1 MQFNPQESNRRLMHI
16 INAVQAIQKYSKST
30 DKASF
35 CTNSLI
41 QDAIL
46 YQFTVIGEA
55 IKHVDTDILDKYPY
69 PWYKV
74 RAFRNLVAHE
84 YFNVKLSAVWQIIEN
99 DLPELE
105 TQIQTMINNEHQN
118 GKEG

>member
-1 MQFNPQESNRRLMHI
+1 MHML
-16 INAVQAIQKYSKST
+16 NAVLTIQKYSKAT
-30 DKASF
+30 DKTSF
-35 CTNSLI
+35 SINSLI

-55 IKHVDTDILDKYPY
+55 IKHVDINILDKYPY

-84 YFNVKLSAVWQIIEN
+84 YFNVKLIAVWQIIEN
-99 DLPELE
+99 DLPELLII
-105 TQIQTMINNEHQN
+105 IQTILSNEFQN
-118 GKEG
+118 GKES

>member
-1 MQFNPQESNRRLMHI
+1 MKFNPQESHRRLLHI
-16 INAVQAIQKYSKST
+16 LNAVRAIQKYSIAT

-35 CTNSLI
+35 CINSLI

-55 IKHVDTDILDKYPY
+55 IKHVDTDILNKYPY

-105 TQIQTMINNEHQN
+105 TQIQSIIYNEFQN

>member
-1 MQFNPQESNRRLMHI
+1 MLT
-16 INAVQAIQKYSKST
+16 AVQTIQKYSKAT
-30 DKASF
+30 DKALF

-55 IKHVDTDILDKYPY
+55 IKHVDIKILDKYPY

-99 DLPELE
+99 DLPELLNIIE
-105 TQIQTMINNEHQN
+105 KILTIEFQN